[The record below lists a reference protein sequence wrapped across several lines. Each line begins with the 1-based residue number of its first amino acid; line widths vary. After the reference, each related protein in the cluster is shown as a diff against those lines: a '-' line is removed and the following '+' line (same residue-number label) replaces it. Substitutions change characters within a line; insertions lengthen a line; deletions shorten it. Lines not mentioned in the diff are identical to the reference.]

1 MGKLPNII
9 PVSDLRQDA
18 ATLRTP
24 CRPGIHRDGCNNCG
38 ACCRGFPFI
47 RLSRNNI
54 ETLENFTG
62 LTSEEFT
69 DSIDEA
75 GENRFM
81 KFKENGDCIFLKM
94 IDGAYSC
101 GVYEARP
108 ATCREYPST
117 DIQRETCR
125 AESGR

>member
-1 MGKLPNII
+1 MGKLSNII

-24 CRPGIHRDGCNNCG
+24 CRPGSSPDGCNNCG
-38 ACCRGFPFI
+38 ACCREFPFI

-62 LTSEEFT
+62 LASEEFT

-75 GENRFM
+75 GEKRFM

-108 ATCREYPST
+108 PTCRDYPST